1 MTVKEIFAQAENGTL
16 TLEQFNELSKEAKF
30 VDLNEGGYY
39 SKSKHAEELE
49 AKDKQIA
56 TLNDTIK
63 KRDTDL
69 SSLKTKLE
77 EAGTDSAKLDELN
90 NQLAELKGT
99 YEKETKAYKD
109 QLKKQSYEFA
119 VREFAGTKEFSS
131 QAAKRDFI
139 QSMIAKDL
147 KMEGNTILGAEDF
160 VSVYQEANADAFVV
174 AAPEPEAPEEPAA
187 PLPTFGQPTPPTP
200 QASDNAF
207 VNAFHFNGVRAHE

>member
-1 MTVKEIFAQAENGTL
+1 MTIKEIFEHAENGTL
-16 TLEQFNELSKEAKF
+16 TLEQFNELAKESKF
-30 VDLNEGGYY
+30 VDLNEGNYY
-39 SKSKHAEELE
+39 SKAKHAEELE
-49 AKDKQIA
+49 VKDRQIS

-69 SSLKTKLE
+69 SELKTRLE
-77 EAGTDSAKLDELN
+77 EAGTDTAKLEEVN
-90 NQLAELKGT
+90 NQLSELRST
-99 YEKETKAYKD
+99 YEKDTKAYKE

-147 KMEGNTILGAEDF
+147 KMEGNTILGADDF
-160 VSVYQEANADAFVV
+160 VNVYQETNADAFVKHEEPT
-174 AAPEPEAPEEPAA
+174 PEPDK

-200 QASDNAF
+200 PASDNAF
-207 VNAFHFNGVRAHE
+207 VDAFHFNGVRAHE